1 MLIRTVIL
9 AYIMLI
15 RTVILAYIMLI
26 RTGYIGLHYVNTY
39 VLYRPTLC

>member
-15 RTVILAYIMLI
+15 RTVILAYTMLI
-26 RTGYIGLHYVNTY
+26 RTCYIGLHYVNTHR
-39 VLYRPTLC
+39 LYRPTLC